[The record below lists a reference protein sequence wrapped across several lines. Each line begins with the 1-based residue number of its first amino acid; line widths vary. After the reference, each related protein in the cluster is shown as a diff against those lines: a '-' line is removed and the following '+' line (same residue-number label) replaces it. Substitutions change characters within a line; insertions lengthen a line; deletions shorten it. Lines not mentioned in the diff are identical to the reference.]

1 MSDHLGSS
9 HFRVLFEAA
18 LQDYEKQTGIT
29 LAKHPF
35 AKQLQDCCSVESIT
49 NLLHEQAQA
58 FSEFRGSDKIA
69 KSFKY
74 SVSILYTLSNIADL
88 GRSINLPFPPAN
100 AIYTGLAIVLSAVK
114 DVGSG
119 YDALADS
126 LESIEN
132 FLKRLELFTKIP
144 PTAAMTEI
152 LVKILVELLSILA
165 LVTKQIKQGRGKK
178 FVKNLFGQNDI
189 EAVLQ
194 RLDRLTQDEA
204 RMAAV
209 QTLEIVYG
217 LFQNMKE
224 VMNNGEA
231 SIGHFR
237 DVLEIMQEITSD
249 MNKSKRD
256 KMQKHLQRWLS
267 PPDPWKNHNIA
278 CESHHLGTATW
289 FIQGNTFS
297 EWKAS
302 DLGSLLWIHGKPGA
316 GKSVLGSTIIQDIDA
331 MRKAGLA
338 SLGFFYC
345 DFREDEKKSLRG
357 LLSSLL
363 VQLCHQVDSYHEVL
377 SKFYTEY
384 ANGSRDP
391 GNDALAGCLKDL
403 LKLPGQAPVYL
414 IVDALDECP
423 NASTIPSPRAKVLNF
438 MEELIKPQF
447 PNLRICLTSRLET
460 DIKVVLDPLVLRS
473 VSLHDERGQKED
485 INEYIKS
492 VVSTHPENQR
502 WKSEDKQLVTE
513 VLTNKA
519 NGIRSV
525 DTITSG
531 VSSGTCGSF
540 SHASRVPRRCVSPE
554 QPRVDPIT
562 SGVTKWKYGSHSHA
576 DVAAQDRDGST
587 ALHLALKWG
596 RAAVA
601 GMLLERGA
609 DASTPLHL
617 ASLQGHTDVVRM
629 LLERNADAQAQNE
642 HGSTP
647 LDLALQGRHAKVVG
661 ILREHGV
668 DPTAQDQ
675 QG

>member
-1 MSDHLGSS
+1 
-9 HFRVLFEAA
+9 
-18 LQDYEKQTGIT
+18 
-29 LAKHPF
+29 
-35 AKQLQDCCSVESIT
+35 
-49 NLLHEQAQA
+49 
-58 FSEFRGSDKIA
+58 
-69 KSFKY
+69 
-74 SVSILYTLSNIADL
+74 
-88 GRSINLPFPPAN
+88 
-100 AIYTGLAIVLSAVK
+100 
-114 DVGSG
+114 
-119 YDALADS
+119 
-126 LESIEN
+126 
-132 FLKRLELFTKIP
+132 
-144 PTAAMTEI
+144 
-152 LVKILVELLSILA
+152 
-165 LVTKQIKQGRGKK
+165 
-178 FVKNLFGQNDI
+178 
-189 EAVLQ
+189 
-194 RLDRLTQDEA
+194 
-204 RMAAV
+204 
-209 QTLEIVYG
+209 
-217 LFQNMKE
+217 
-224 VMNNGEA
+224 
-231 SIGHFR
+231 
-237 DVLEIMQEITSD
+237 
-249 MNKSKRD
+249 
-256 KMQKHLQRWLS
+256 MQKHLQRWLS

-302 DLGSLLWIHGKPGA
+302 DLGSLLWIHGKRLLNPNSCASVDSDSMSFCSGC
-316 GKSVLGSTIIQDIDA
+316 GKERSWVRQAFGIRVLKLIEFASSTIIQDIDA

-519 NGIRSV
+519 NG
-525 DTITSG
+525 
-531 VSSGTCGSF
+531 
-540 SHASRVPRRCVSPE
+540 
-554 QPRVDPIT
+554 
-562 SGVTKWKYGSHSHA
+562 
-576 DVAAQDRDGST
+576 
-587 ALHLALKWG
+587 
-596 RAAVA
+596 
-601 GMLLERGA
+601 M
-609 DASTPLHL
+609 
-617 ASLQGHTDVVRM
+617 
-629 LLERNADAQAQNE
+629 
-642 HGSTP
+642 
-647 LDLALQGRHAKVVG
+647 
-661 ILREHGV
+661 
-668 DPTAQDQ
+668 
-675 QG
+675 